1 MGTDKT
7 MITGKSESG
16 FEFSVQESALN
27 DYRLL
32 KIFRQIDKGRA
43 DYMVDAIDMLLG
55 DEQSERLESFIQER
69 DGEVATSAVFAEF
82 RNIMSVIRALKN

>member
-1 MGTDKT
+1 MV
-7 MITGKSESG
+7 TGKTENG

-55 DEQSERLESFIQER
+55 DKQSERLESFIQQR
-69 DGEVATSAVFAEF
+69 DGEVTTSAVFAEF
-82 RNIMSVIRALKN
+82 KNIMSAIRALKN

>member
-1 MGTDKT
+1 MV
-7 MITGKSESG
+7 TGKTENG

-55 DEQSERLESFIQER
+55 DEQSERLESFIQQR
-69 DGEVATSAVFAEF
+69 DGEVTTSAVFAEF
-82 RNIMSVIRALKN
+82 KNIVGAIRALKN